1 MSESHFFSTPLV
13 YSEACLVQVQQRG
26 ESDRP
31 QEAAEHHRPLQE
43 QRPSAAG
50 GGNGQQGWW
59 RPRGGSFWGGANYNL
74 QDQKQHLLVQINK
87 KKAEKAAI
95 ENELMMLEM
104 SQMEQQLAMRRQMM
118 YRG

>member
-50 GGNGQQGWW
+50 GGNGGRGVG
-59 RPRGGSFWGGANYNL
+59 RPGAGPTTTCKKEEGGKGGYRQRVDDAG
-74 QDQKQHLLVQINK
+74 D
-87 KKAEKAAI
+87 EPDGAA
-95 ENELMMLEM
+95 
-104 SQMEQQLAMRRQMM
+104 A
-118 YRG
+118 GD